1 MVQNPLRRSR
11 MPAADANDQAL
22 SWTATWRSSSP
33 ARDRRHPARRLSR
46 SGERQ
51 LHRRIEAV
59 DSFGV
64 AACRVLLRALSLSN
78 KGSIVGSCDERGS
91 VCSGTPI
98 RAGARP
104 AERVAGQCRAP
115 GEPSTQPVRRCCPA
129 LAGAKPA
136 GTTDS
141 PHSPPPAQLAHALR
155 GAPVISET
163 APARHRH
170 RSRPSGRTVL
180 THHPIPV
187 QLVAAFPLTF
197 AERPA
202 RDQRRRSGQP
212 QGHADYAVARCE
224 QRARGRV

>member
-1 MVQNPLRRSR
+1 MPTIRPFRGRQRGARHRR
-11 MPAADANDQAL
+11 AAEIAAI
-22 SWTATWRSSSP
+22 P
-33 ARDRRHPARRLSR
+33 ARQLSR

-59 DSFGV
+59 DSFRV
-64 AACRVLLRALSLSN
+64 AACRVRLRAYRCRTTVRSS
-78 KGSIVGSCDERGS
+78 GSCHERGS
-91 VCSGTPI
+91 VCSGMPI

-115 GEPSTQPVRRCCPA
+115 GEQSTQPVRRCCSA

-141 PHSPPPAQLAHALR
+141 PHSAPAAQLAHALR

-180 THHPIPV
+180 THQPIPI
-187 QLVAAFPLTF
+187 TC
-197 AERPA
+197 PA
-202 RDQRRRSGQP
+202 RRDIS
-212 QGHADYAVARCE
+212 ADVR
-224 QRARGRV
+224 

>member
-1 MVQNPLRRSR
+1 MATIRPFREGNVALVIAPREI
-11 MPAADANDQAL
+11 AAI
-22 SWTATWRSSSP
+22 
-33 ARDRRHPARRLSR
+33 PARRLSR

-64 AACRVLLRALSLSN
+64 AARRVFLRALSLSN
-78 KGSIVGSCDERGS
+78 KSSIIGSCHERGS

-115 GEPSTQPVRRCCPA
+115 GEPSTQPVRRCCSA

-141 PHSPPPAQLAHALR
+141 PHSAPAAQLAHALR
-155 GAPVISET
+155 GAAVLCET

-170 RSRPSGRTVL
+170 RSRPSGRTAL
-180 THHPIPV
+180 THHPIPC
-187 QLVAAFPLTF
+187 
-197 AERPA
+197 PA
-202 RDQRRRSGQP
+202 RRDVS
-212 QGHADYAVARCE
+212 ADVR
-224 QRARGRV
+224 